1 MRNSEDLQSCRYDI
15 SHADDGAVT
24 LHIQGRMDA
33 ATAAETIA
41 GIKSTLTPP
50 LPPVLT
56 VDLEKVTYLDDFGAL
71 VLVELKNLLAAQNS
85 RLYLQNANAK
95 VKEILSILKYDAFG
109 EGAAGTRKS
118 PPNMFIR
125 LGEGVLGQVADLNFI
140 FSFIGSVCLA
150 LIHVCWHPDRYERMI
165 PSLR

>member
-1 MRNSEDLQSCRYDI
+1 MSNSEDLQSCRYEV

-50 LPPVLT
+50 LPAVLT

-71 VLVELKNLLAAQNS
+71 VLVELKNLLAGQEG
-85 RLYLQNANAK
+85 RLYLKKADQRI
-95 VKEILSILKYDAFG
+95 KEILSILKYDA
-109 EGAAGTRKS
+109 
-118 PPNMFIR
+118 
-125 LGEGVLGQVADLNFI
+125 L
-140 FSFIGSVCLA
+140 
-150 LIHVCWHPDRYERMI
+150 
-165 PSLR
+165 